1 MVAASRM
8 TDAELLAA
16 LRTECI
22 ACARARAEGRLVTD
36 GVHFI
41 VDEADE
47 EGGYCDDC
55 PVCMPLETEA
65 EKRGYRTRGFFGD
78 RIDPLREDGDVTMIW
93 SVSSEDL
100 Q

>member
-1 MVAASRM
+1 M
-8 TDAELLAA
+8 TDAMLLAA
-16 LRTECI
+16 LQTECI
-22 ACARARAEGRLVTD
+22 SCARARVAGLLVID

-41 VDEADE
+41 EDEADE
-47 EGGYCDDC
+47 EGGYCADC

-65 EKRGYRTRGFFGD
+65 KKRGYRTRGLFGD

-93 SVSSEDL
+93 SVSSEGP